1 MERPGLDRPKPPSGG
16 FFFLK
21 APTSPGKRPLFKICR
36 MSALGQKRTFAAH
49 SRHTAFLNMTQTT
62 MPITMIAAAK
72 TIRKT
77 LVSSA
82 MEHPFFPYH
91 HNAPVPPDL

>member
-1 MERPGLDRPKPPSGG
+1 MSLGTALGVWS
-16 FFFLK
+16 
-21 APTSPGKRPLFKICR
+21 

-49 SRHTAFLNMTQTT
+49 SRHAAFLNMTKTT
-62 MPITMIAAAK
+62 MPITIIAAAK
-72 TIRKT
+72 TIRKV

-82 MEHPFFPYH
+82 MERPFFGDH